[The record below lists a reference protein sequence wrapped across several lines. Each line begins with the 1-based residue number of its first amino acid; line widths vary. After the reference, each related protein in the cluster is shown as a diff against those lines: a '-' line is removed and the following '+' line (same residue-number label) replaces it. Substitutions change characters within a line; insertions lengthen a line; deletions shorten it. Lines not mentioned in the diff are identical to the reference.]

1 MRSNIDVLRG
11 LCFSKEDLEQIQNLG
26 DQFTEKEIEFMIEF
40 KKIYEL
46 GLNQLEKFINKLD
59 EEGKDL
65 ETWDIDYYVRHLLN
79 GPLTAQT
86 LELSKDKKYFKTIPD
101 ILGVLGNN
109 QSTRHNTTLYT
120 DDIVALDVPVDVYNK
135 TPEFSQK
142 NIINSNDQVEQ
153 LFRSSMKMA
162 VIHDNTL
169 PIADKKPQDRYSEEK
184 IGKWVTKSNGSF
196 AVKDSFWRVKLK
208 DVRQKVFDKVK
219 EMIGEEH
226 YRIFGDRK
234 TYTPFDSEKNDSV
247 ATAYEIEKIVVE
259 GDKEETFK
267 LDVYGDV
274 YDTRDTI
281 LKVENPEKN
290 KEYLLNTVEGQFG
303 L

>member
-11 LCFSKEDLEQIQNLG
+11 LCFSEEDLEQIQNLG
-26 DQFTEKEIEFMIEF
+26 DQFTKKEIEFMIEF

-46 GLNQLEKFINKLD
+46 GLKQLEKFINKLD

-79 GPLTAQT
+79 GPLAAQT
-86 LELSKDKKYFKTIPD
+86 LELSKDKKYFITIPD
-101 ILGVLGNN
+101 ILGIVGNN

-120 DDIVALDVPVDVYNK
+120 DGFIPLDTPVDVYNK

-142 NIINSNDQVEQ
+142 HIINSNEQVEQ
-153 LFRSSMKMA
+153 MFRSSMRMA
-162 VIHDNTL
+162 VINDNTL
-169 PIADKKPQDRYSEEK
+169 PIADKRPQDRYNEEK
-184 IGKWVTKSNGSF
+184 TGKWVTKSNGSF
-196 AVKDSFWRVKLK
+196 AVKDSFWRVKLE

-226 YRIFGDRK
+226 YRIFEDRK
-234 TYTPFDSEKNDSV
+234 TYPPFDSEKNDSK